1 MQRICKRTSALKELY
16 LRWRLHVQAERAMAW
31 RNTKTVPEPLRG
43 KHHVLW
49 LEESPHHVQH
59 GCFTDVHIGLRWA
72 LQRCVAGHQEVKS
85 RCRDQR
91 GLRGMTSYS
100 LTRFSTRAVAC
111 AGANPPHRHIV
122 LGRSPGKRAKCPP
135 PVSSRPCPRSC
146 QARLLCSLHSII
158 LICTG
163 NQTDQVVVHVTR
175 VPQRGRRRRHHCG
188 YQVVYFV
195 E

>member
-1 MQRICKRTSALKELY
+1 MDNVEDGDVAVLPVSVAPSSYCSAFANVSQHKRSYKLKMADARSSGTSHGMVY
-16 LRWRLHVQAERAMAW
+16 
-31 RNTKTVPEPLRG
+31 TKTVPEPLRG

-122 LGRSPGKRAKCPP
+122 LGRSPGMRAKCPH
-135 PVSSRPCPRSC
+135 PCPLGHAHAV
-146 QARLLCSLHSII
+146 ARQGSS
-158 LICTG
+158 
-163 NQTDQVVVHVTR
+163 VHFI
-175 VPQRGRRRRHHCG
+175 QS
-188 YQVVYFV
+188 Y
-195 E
+195 